1 MSIAEQE
8 LPGQKRAAPDKAGV
22 GASPLLLF
30 LLIAALLAGL
40 VLLFWEGFGGL
51 FYNWERPEYS
61 YGYFVAPIALY
72 LFVKQLASRQQDTDG
87 SVDTPIPT
95 GAWLGLAVVIGA
107 IILGVVGDL
116 AHMPSLNGYGII
128 MSVAGFVL
136 VVMGTRRGWRYWP
149 PVLFLVFML
158 PLPAF
163 LYWRLSDALQLI
175 SSKIGVHLIAFFG
188 VPVLLD
194 GNVID
199 LGTFQLQ
206 VAEACS
212 GLRYLFPLMS
222 LGYLFAV
229 LYRGP
234 IWQKLLLFLSTM
246 PITVLMNSFRIAVVG
261 LLVDRFGIA
270 QAEGFLHLF
279 EGWIIFIACLA
290 ILYLEAVF
298 LQLMLRNRGSVA
310 EMLDFDLGELA
321 APFRRWRNIPVS
333 RTLVVATGLM
343 LVAGLAAHFVP
354 SPRQISP
361 DRTPLVLFPSQ
372 IGDWKGGNPQL
383 LGTDVEQ
390 VLKADDYL
398 LVDYLSPHNTAV
410 NLFIA
415 YYNSLNGEAAIHS
428 PEQCLPG
435 GGWEVSGWSTVDT
448 GVKTPSGQPLSVDRA
463 TMRKGLQQE
472 LVYFWLVQRGRP
484 MTSFLG
490 AKLSVLVDSIVRGR
504 SDGALVRLVT
514 PVLPTET
521 VATADKRLRGFLA
534 GVLPQLPKYLPD

>member
-1 MSIAEQE
+1 MSVVNQA
-8 LPGQKRAAPDKAGV
+8 LPGQGHAGEAHNS
-22 GASPLLLF
+22 ASPFWLAAVILALVVGYLF
-30 LLIAALLAGL
+30 L
-40 VLLFWEGFGGL
+40 FWDGFGNL
-51 FYNWERPEYS
+51 LYNWQRPEYS

-72 LFVKQLASRQQDTDG
+72 LFLKQLASTQRRTEG
-87 SVDTPIPT
+87 SGTLT
-95 GAWLGLAVVIGA
+95 AAGSGLGLLIVVVA
-107 IILGVVGDL
+107 IILGLAGDL

-128 MSVAGFVL
+128 LSIAGLVL
-136 VVMGTRRGWRYWP
+136 LVMGMRRGWRYWP
-149 PVLFLVFML
+149 AVLFLVFML

-163 LYWRLSDALQLI
+163 LYWRLSAELQLI
-175 SSKIGVHLIAFFG
+175 SSKIGVMLISLFG

-234 IWQKLLLFLSTM
+234 IWQKLLLFLSTV
-246 PITVLMNSFRIAVVG
+246 PITVLMNSFRIGVVG
-261 LLVDRFGIA
+261 LLVDRFGID

-279 EGWIIFIACLA
+279 EGWIIFIACLV
-290 ILYLEAVF
+290 ILYLEAVV
-298 LQLMLRNRGSVA
+298 LQLMVRNRGSVA
-310 EMLDFDLGELA
+310 AMLEFDLGELT
-321 APFRRWRNIPVS
+321 APLRRWRDFPVS
-333 RTLVVATGLM
+333 RALVVATGLI
-343 LVAGLAAHFVP
+343 LATGLASHFVP
-354 SPRQISP
+354 SRPQLIP
-361 DRTPLVLFPSQ
+361 DRTPLVLFPRQ
-372 IGDWKGGNPQL
+372 LGDWQGGNPQL

-390 VLKADDYL
+390 VLLADDYL
-398 LVDYLSPHNTAV
+398 LVDYANQGSGPV

-448 GVKTPSGQPLSVDRA
+448 GVKGPSGQPLYVDRA
-463 TMRKGLQQE
+463 TMRKGIQQE

-484 MTSFLG
+484 MTNFLT
-490 AKLSVLVDSIVRGR
+490 AKLSVLADLIVRGR
-504 SDGALVRLVT
+504 SDGGLVRLVT
-514 PVLPTET
+514 PVLPTEN
-521 VATADKRLRGFLA
+521 VAAADTRLRGFLA
-534 GVLPQLPKYLPD
+534 TALPQLPKFLPD